1 MFLTGYTTALNK
13 STVSVG
19 WKERPGGNA
28 GCQAQSGT
36 MTGSDSEGFFDI
48 QLLLGVKVS
57 FMEGKDRDTEVY

>member
-1 MFLTGYTTALNK
+1 M
-13 STVSVG
+13 
-19 WKERPGGNA
+19 

-57 FMEGKDRDTEVY
+57 FMEGKDWDTEVYGGG